1 VHASA
6 GQLEQVVVNLV
17 TNAAFAIP
25 PDRRGEISIRIFTSA
40 SGRAVLEVK
49 DNGRGVDPATIE
61 RIFDPF
67 FTTRDV
73 GQGMGLGLPVCHA
86 IVSAHGGTLTAESLV
101 GEGST
106 FRVELPSADT
116 VE

>member
-1 VHASA
+1 V
-6 GQLEQVVVNLV
+6 
-17 TNAAFAIP
+17 
-25 PDRRGEISIRIFTSA
+25 
-40 SGRAVLEVK
+40 
-49 DNGRGVDPATIE
+49 DNGAGMAPDVLT

-86 IVSAHGGTLTAESLV
+86 IVTAHGGTITVTSAL

-106 FRVELPSADT
+106 FRVELPVAPDA
-116 VE
+116 